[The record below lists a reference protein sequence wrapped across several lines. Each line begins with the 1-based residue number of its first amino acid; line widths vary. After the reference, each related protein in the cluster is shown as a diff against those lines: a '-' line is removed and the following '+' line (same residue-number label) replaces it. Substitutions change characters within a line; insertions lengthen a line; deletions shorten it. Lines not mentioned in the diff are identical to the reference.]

1 MALFLIMVTLSLSS
15 YVRAAIGSSST
26 FGFYFGSP
34 TTNKTALPSTN
45 ITGTPTTNASSTFG
59 LYFMPANL
67 RNCSS
72 GWNITGYF
80 TPVEGDYLSPQK
92 KIINVQGVGNMSY
105 NAKFLNDVL
114 SEGWG
119 KTKLGWYI
127 GYWDNT
133 WHKSSSP
140 LTSSGQPLTIGM
152 VGTDPGVIH
161 PNALIS
167 ISSIPSPWNHTTYL
181 AADSGGGLTGKHI
194 DLYTGE
200 GKLAQAK
207 TTDVTANGKI
217 LCVLPKA

>member
-1 MALFLIMVTLSLSS
+1 MKRSNGSAIVRSFLCMALFLIMVTLSLSS
-15 YVRAAIGSSST
+15 YVRACDRIKLDIWFLLWVTNDKQNSST
-26 FGFYFGSP
+26 
-34 TTNKTALPSTN
+34 STN

-105 NAKFLNDVL
+105 NAEFLNDVL

-133 WHKSSSP
+133 WHNRLSH
-140 LTSSGQPLTIGM
+140 Q
-152 VGTDPGVIH
+152 VD
-161 PNALIS
+161 
-167 ISSIPSPWNHTTYL
+167 NH
-181 AADSGGGLTGKHI
+181 
-194 DLYTGE
+194 
-200 GKLAQAK
+200 
-207 TTDVTANGKI
+207 
-217 LCVLPKA
+217 